1 LNYQQWWLAPLE
13 SRWSYEEIPLLAQQF
28 ERRMSHAHG
37 QESPALEASDL
48 LFQPGRAKIIGSK
61 AEWASLNSQFRQAH
75 CMGNHRHN
83 SRNRDRTG
91 CSQQLKLRH
100 YRKTA
105 QPADP
110 SQKDAQDFTCRRSAL
125 PRSRGIPAQ
134 QADPSQSAR
143 DFACG
148 LSRPQNGST

>member
-1 LNYQQWWLAPLE
+1 ME

-110 SQKDAQDFTCRRSAL
+110 SQKDAQDFTCRL
-125 PRSRGIPAQ
+125 PLGVASLTRHT
-134 QADPSQSAR
+134 
-143 DFACG
+143 
-148 LSRPQNGST
+148 GSTSRSLAKRSGFRLRAKSPAKRLNLTATDTVA